1 MKILKVRN
9 QTNAL
14 IKEEIAHLLLLRFK
28 HLNKKWLTAQHA
40 GSIPAN
46 IWCQTCNRFNSAHL
60 LNTLRVVRPSGPWHY
75 LQARL
80 FSDDRLHLLFKL
92 LLCPGHEPGT
102 HSKVHHGFKQALDGW
117 WASAGSPEH
126 PGVRTR
132 DSCPPTTT
140 GHYAT
145 NNPVI
150 QSRRDVRDGKGSS
163 RFKKQTVWC
172 FAFHI

>member
-102 HSKVHHGFKQALDGW
+102 WQALKGTSRVQASFRW
-117 WASAGSPEH
+117 MMGICRIPWASWGKNQGLLPPYNH
-126 PGVRTR
+126 RTL
-132 DSCPPTTT
+132 C
-140 GHYAT
+140 
-145 NNPVI
+145 N
-150 QSRRDVRDGKGSS
+150 K
-163 RFKKQTVWC
+163 
-172 FAFHI
+172 